1 MKFGDRQNLI
11 DAAISIGV
19 MNDDLTD
26 NLLTSN
32 LQHDII
38 IDTSEAEADEN
49 DNADSDTIIIDED
62 MDNTVIKKVI
72 NQSLLQRKKTC
83 VRLDRVG
90 LVNQWI
96 LVDGS

>member
-72 NQSLLQRKKTC
+72 NQSLLQRKKAC
-83 VRLDRVG
+83 IRLDQVG

-96 LVDGS
+96 SVDGS